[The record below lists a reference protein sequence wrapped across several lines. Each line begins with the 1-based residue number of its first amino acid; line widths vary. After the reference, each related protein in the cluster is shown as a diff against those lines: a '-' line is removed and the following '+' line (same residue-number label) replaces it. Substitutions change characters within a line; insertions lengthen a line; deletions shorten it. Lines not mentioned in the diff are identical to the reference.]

1 MSGSEISRYPFIEK
15 ECGAYEIHHQ
25 DHRDCRLGSCPL
37 LRPRCLRRWPVRLF
51 RQFHFKQQLS
61 FKRENGPSGTGRE
74 QGRRLLHVQGR
85 DARRLR
91 ANGNSSPLNIV
102 EFRNIENPDKIVDI
116 EIDEGSAQEQF
127 DKAAAKDKYTAGG
140 DVKLGN
146 YTWKTLN
153 FTWNK
158 QPSVVLYTDITEGLY
173 AEVTLYETT
182 LEDAAVNAF
191 LEGVEFATDYDA
203 AHKAGMDTTVEKFT
217 ADNNLKLW
225 EAK

>member
-1 MSGSEISRYPFIEK
+1 MELTRSITKTIVIAASAVALCFGLAACGGGHSASSDNSTSSNNSASSEKTAPAAQEESKAVDFYMFKGEMPESYGLAGPNGS
-15 ECGAYEIHHQ
+15 
-25 DHRDCRLGSCPL
+25 
-37 LRPRCLRRWPVRLF
+37 
-51 RQFHFKQQLS
+51 
-61 FKRENGPSGTGRE
+61 
-74 QGRRLLHVQGR
+74 
-85 DARRLR
+85 
-91 ANGNSSPLNIV
+91 SSPLNIV

-127 DKAAAKDKYTAGG
+127 DKAATKDKYTAGG

-158 QPSVVLYTDITEGLY
+158 QPSVVLYADITEGLY

-182 LEDAAVNAF
+182 LEDAAINAF

-203 AHKAGMDTTVEKFT
+203 AHKAGMDTTVEQFA

>member
-1 MSGSEISRYPFIEK
+1 MQEESKAVDFYM
-15 ECGAYEIHHQ
+15 
-25 DHRDCRLGSCPL
+25 
-37 LRPRCLRRWPVRLF
+37 
-51 RQFHFKQQLS
+51 FKGEMPEGYGLT
-61 FKRENGPSGTGRE
+61 GP
-74 QGRRLLHVQGR
+74 
-85 DARRLR
+85 
-91 ANGNSSPLNIV
+91 NGNSSPLNIV

-127 DKAAAKDKYTAGG
+127 DKAAAKDKYTAGD
-140 DVKLGN
+140 DVKSGK

-203 AHKAGMDTTVEKFT
+203 AHKAGMDTTVEKFA

>member
-1 MSGSEISRYPFIEK
+1 MAVDFYM
-15 ECGAYEIHHQ
+15 
-25 DHRDCRLGSCPL
+25 
-37 LRPRCLRRWPVRLF
+37 
-51 RQFHFKQQLS
+51 FKGETPEGYGLT
-61 FKRENGPSGTGRE
+61 GP
-74 QGRRLLHVQGR
+74 
-85 DARRLR
+85 
-91 ANGNSSPLNIV
+91 NGNSSPLNIV

-127 DKAAAKDKYTAGG
+127 DKAAAKDKYTEGG

-158 QPSVVLYTDITEGLY
+158 QPSVVLYADITEGLY

-203 AHKAGMDTTVEKFT
+203 AHKAGMDTTVEKFA

>member
-1 MSGSEISRYPFIEK
+1 MRSITKTIVIAASAVALCFGLAACSGGQSASSDNSTSSSNSASSEKTAPAAQEESKAVDFYM
-15 ECGAYEIHHQ
+15 
-25 DHRDCRLGSCPL
+25 
-37 LRPRCLRRWPVRLF
+37 
-51 RQFHFKQQLS
+51 FKGEMPEGYGLT
-61 FKRENGPSGTGRE
+61 GP
-74 QGRRLLHVQGR
+74 
-85 DARRLR
+85 
-91 ANGNSSPLNIV
+91 NGNSSPLNIV
-102 EFRNIENPDKIVDI
+102 EFRNIENPNKIVDI

-127 DKAAAKDKYTAGG
+127 DKAAAKDKYTAGD

-203 AHKAGMDTTVEKFT
+203 AHKAGMDTTVEKFA

>member
-1 MSGSEISRYPFIEK
+1 MIELDTQIIPTARAMSFSFSGR
-15 ECGAYEIHHQ
+15 
-25 DHRDCRLGSCPL
+25 
-37 LRPRCLRRWPVRLF
+37 V
-51 RQFHFKQQLS
+51 QLS
-61 FKRENGPSGTGRE
+61 KCAKNFTLP
-74 QGRRLLHVQGR
+74 
-85 DARRLR
+85 
-91 ANGNSSPLNIV
+91 
-102 EFRNIENPDKIVDI
+102 
-116 EIDEGSAQEQF
+116 SAQEQF
-127 DKAAAKDKYTAGG
+127 DKAAAKDKYTEGG

-158 QPSVVLYTDITEGLY
+158 QPSVVLYADITEGLY

-191 LEGVEFATDYDA
+191 LEGVKFATDYDA
-203 AHKAGMDTTVEKFT
+203 AHKAGMDTTVEKFA

>member
-1 MSGSEISRYPFIEK
+1 MPEGY
-15 ECGAYEIHHQ
+15 G
-25 DHRDCRLGSCPL
+25 LT
-37 LRPRCLRRWPVRLF
+37 
-51 RQFHFKQQLS
+51 
-61 FKRENGPSGTGRE
+61 GP
-74 QGRRLLHVQGR
+74 
-85 DARRLR
+85 
-91 ANGNSSPLNIV
+91 NGNSSPLNIV

-127 DKAAAKDKYTAGG
+127 DKAAAKDKYTKGG
-140 DVKLGN
+140 DVKLGS

-158 QPSVVLYTDITEGLY
+158 QPSVVLYADITEGLY

-182 LEDAAVNAF
+182 LEDVAVNAF

-203 AHKAGMDTTVEKFT
+203 AHKAGMDTTVEKFA

>member
-1 MSGSEISRYPFIEK
+1 MRSITKTIVIAASTIALCLGLTACGGGQSSSTDSAASSEKTAPAAQEESKDVDFYM
-15 ECGAYEIHHQ
+15 
-25 DHRDCRLGSCPL
+25 
-37 LRPRCLRRWPVRLF
+37 
-51 RQFHFKQQLS
+51 FKGEMPEGYGLA
-61 FKRENGPSGTGRE
+61 GP
-74 QGRRLLHVQGR
+74 
-85 DARRLR
+85 
-91 ANGNSSPLNIV
+91 NGNSSPLNIV

-127 DKAAAKDKYTAGG
+127 DKAAAKDKYTAGD
-140 DVKLGN
+140 DVKLGK

-158 QPSVVLYTDITEGLY
+158 QPSVVLYTDIAEGLY

-182 LEDAAVNAF
+182 LDDTAIKAF

-203 AHKAGMDTTVEKFT
+203 AHKAGMDTTVEKFS

>member
-1 MSGSEISRYPFIEK
+1 MRSITKTIVIAASTIALCLGLTACGGGQSSSTDSAASNNSAASSEKTAPAAQEK
-15 ECGAYEIHHQ
+15 SKDVDFYM
-25 DHRDCRLGSCPL
+25 
-37 LRPRCLRRWPVRLF
+37 
-51 RQFHFKQQLS
+51 FKGEMPEGYGLT
-61 FKRENGPSGTGRE
+61 GP
-74 QGRRLLHVQGR
+74 
-85 DARRLR
+85 
-91 ANGNSSPLNIV
+91 NGNSSPLNIV

-127 DKAAAKDKYTAGG
+127 DKAAAKDKYTAG
-140 DVKLGN
+140 DDIKLGK

-158 QPSVVLYTDITEGLY
+158 QPSVVLYTDIAEGLY

-182 LEDAAVNAF
+182 LDDTAIKAF

-203 AHKAGMDTTVEKFT
+203 AHKAGMDTTVEKFA